1 MTSRSGAI
9 RDREDAP
16 APEAGDRPEP
26 AVRTA
31 RVRLL
36 MLSDG
41 PAIGDAE
48 RSILAAAPLLQR
60 EGFEVIVAGYR
71 EWGPFAAEA
80 DEHGVRA
87 VAFGARRELDLKAA
101 GRLLSLL
108 RRERI
113 QIVHAH
119 RSLSNLVARLIG
131 RAAGVPVVITSHHDG
146 ALGMGVAR
154 RIAERLTAPLTDAVL
169 ACSEALRRHALAIG
183 GLRPGR
189 VRTLFDATAMAP
201 VAAQSGS
208 RERARRDLGSG
219 PEDLLVGAGG
229 GPEDP
234 GRGLSVFLAAARLVS
249 RELPRARFALLAGAA
264 DRKRLEE
271 RAAQEGVSHRVI
283 IAGAGP
289 ARGEALGALDLFVEP
304 ALREGSGACLLEA
317 MARGVAVV
325 ATRVGSVPELVE
337 DGATGVL
344 VPPGDPEALAEA
356 CVALLRDRERATR
369 HAAAA
374 RVRVEGAFRV
384 ERRVEELA
392 LIYRELLVARHRK
405 DERAAIP
412 PRGPA

>member
-1 MTSRSGAI
+1 MTIRSGAM
-9 RDREDAP
+9 RDREEAL
-16 APEAGDRPEP
+16 APEDRGRSEP
-26 AVRTA
+26 AVRLA
-31 RVRLL
+31 RLRLL
-36 MLSDG
+36 ILSDG
-41 PAIGDAE
+41 PSIGDAE
-48 RSILAAAPLLQR
+48 RSILAFAPLLQR

-80 DEHGVRA
+80 DERGVRA
-87 VAFGARRELDLKAA
+87 VAFGARRALDLKAA

-113 QIVHAH
+113 QIIHAH

-131 RAAGVPVVITSHHDG
+131 RAAGVPVVVTSHRDA
-146 ALGMGVAR
+146 ALGMGIAR

-189 VRTLFDATAMAP
+189 VRTLFEATAVP
-201 VAAQSGS
+201 PGAAQGAV
-208 RERARRDLGSG
+208 REGARRDLGAG

-234 GRGLSVFLAAARLVS
+234 GGGLSVFLAAARLVS
-249 RELPRARFALLAGAA
+249 RDLPRARFALLAGAS

-283 IAGAGP
+283 VAGP
-289 ARGEALGALDLFVEP
+289 RLARAEALTALDLFVEP
-304 ALREGSGACLLEA
+304 SLREGSGACLLEA

-344 VPPGDPEALAEA
+344 VPPGDPEALAAA
-356 CVALLRDRERATR
+356 CAALLRDRERATR

-374 RVRVEGAFRV
+374 RARVEGAFRV

-392 LIYRELLVARHRK
+392 LIYRELLEARHRK
-405 DERAAIP
+405 DERAAGP
-412 PRGPA
+412 PGRPA